1 MGNLSTKTSE
11 TLKSARRAS
20 SETQKGIA
28 KTLRVNAATISRYE
42 NGEILPPVT
51 KAVKLADILEIPKG
65 EFMRNHAA
73 DALTGLV
80 RDYRKFADISGVI
93 GAAIATLRE

>member
-1 MGNLSTKTSE
+1 MGKSSSVTSE

-20 SETQKGIA
+20 STTQKGIA

-42 NGEILPPVT
+42 NGELLPPVI
-51 KAVKLADILEIPKG
+51 KAGKLADILEIPKQ
-65 EFMRNHAA
+65 EFMRNHCA
-73 DALTGLV
+73 DALSDIL
-80 RDYRKFADISGVI
+80 RQYRKYPEIAGVI